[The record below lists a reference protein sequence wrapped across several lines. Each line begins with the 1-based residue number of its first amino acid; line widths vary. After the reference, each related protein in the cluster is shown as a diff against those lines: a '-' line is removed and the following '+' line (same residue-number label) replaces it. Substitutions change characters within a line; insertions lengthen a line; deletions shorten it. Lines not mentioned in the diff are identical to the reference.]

1 MRDNAPM
8 TDRTPD
14 QQITDDSPVLDAL
27 ADADPADAPDMA
39 EGLAAG
45 LQRELDQTGSPK
57 TDTRERTP

>member
-1 MRDNAPM
+1 M

-14 QQITDDSPVLDAL
+14 PQITDDSPVLDAL

-57 TDTRERTP
+57 PDTRERTP